1 MYIED
6 KGTKG
11 SKITLK
17 KKNKVEEFSLLYF
30 KTSYSCTNKDYSIGG
45 EIDTQI
51 NGTEQRTAK

>member
-45 EIDTQI
+45 EIDT
-51 NGTEQRTAK
+51 